1 MDQHRTNDMKFK
13 CVFSEKILLDED
25 DDDHEENAAS
35 VPRPCK

>member
-1 MDQHRTNDMKFK
+1 
-13 CVFSEKILLDED
+13 VFSEKILLDED